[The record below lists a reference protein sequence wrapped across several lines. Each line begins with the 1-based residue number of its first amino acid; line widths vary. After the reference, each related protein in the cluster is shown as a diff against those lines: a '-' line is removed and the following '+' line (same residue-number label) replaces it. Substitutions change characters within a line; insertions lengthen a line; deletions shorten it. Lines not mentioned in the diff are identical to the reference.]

1 MLDQLDREYMPTH
14 VGIIMDGNG
23 RWAKKRMMPRNFGH
37 KQGVETLKKITEECS
52 NLGIKYLTVYAFST
66 ENWKRSGLEIS
77 GIMNLLVDYL
87 AKELRNLHEKNVKLM
102 TIGDIEKL
110 PKAAYNKLVESK
122 EFTKDNTGLVLTVA
136 LNYGSRRDISH
147 AIKKIILSDRESPID
162 FDKVDDTF
170 LRDFLDTAFLPDP
183 DLIIRPSG
191 EQRLSNFLMWEAAYT
206 EFWYSDINWPDF
218 KKEDLHR
225 ALHDFQNRNRRYGGT
240 K

>member
-110 PKAAYNKLVESK
+110 PKAAYDKLVESK

-136 LNYGSRRDISH
+136 LNDGSRRDISH

-162 FDKVDDTF
+162 LDKVDDTF

>member
-1 MLDQLDREYMPTH
+1 MSEKTELPRH
-14 VGIIMDGNG
+14 IGFIVDGNR
-23 RWAKKRMMPRNFGH
+23 RWAKKHGLPAYEGH
-37 KQGVETLKKITEECS
+37 LAGYNCLKDVLLETLRR
-52 NLGIKYLTVYAFST
+52 GVKYASAYVFST

-162 FDKVDDTF
+162 LDKVDDTF

>member
-110 PKAAYNKLVESK
+110 PKAAYTKLVESK
-122 EFTKDNTGLVLTVA
+122 EFTKDKTGLVLTVA

-162 FDKVDDTF
+162 LDKVDDTF

-225 ALHDFQNRNRRYGGT
+225 ALHDFQNRNRRYGGA

>member
-87 AKELRNLHEKNVKLM
+87 AKELRNLYEKNVKLM

-162 FDKVDDTF
+162 LDKVDDTF